1 MTEWLAGN
9 RIIGTSAEKPIAS
22 LQSPSV
28 GGWVEVARHKLGSDQ
43 STIDVSWTEDK
54 RYYMILMDYT
64 QTSDFSGLHRLGNS
78 SIDPNNNYHN
88 RQSSNGA
95 TDASSQATYVRLDNG
110 WQSGDRKFVVEY
122 IADLANKEKLIINHM
137 VRSVGTGAGTATQ
150 RSEVVSK
157 WVPSTASDTIGVF
170 QMMNG
175 GNYAGDSEVV
185 VLGWSPTDTHTT
197 NFWEELANVDYQGGS
212 ALVASTPTFASKKYL
227 WVQAYVKQASGY
239 ASGMTFNGDT
249 TRGSTNYAFRY
260 SANGGAD
267 ATPHEN
273 TWASIKNY
281 SSLAGGGYFFNAFI
295 INNASNEKL
304 VIGTTSENP
313 ATGAGTSPNTMQT
326 SAKWNDATNPI
337 TKVNIIGENGSG
349 NISNGT
355 QIRVWGSN

>member
-1 MTEWLAGN
+1 
-9 RIIGTSAEKPIAS
+9 
-22 LQSPSV
+22 
-28 GGWVEVARHKLGSDQ
+28 
-43 STIDVSWTEDK
+43 
-54 RYYMILMDYT
+54 
-64 QTSDFSGLHRLGNS
+64 
-78 SIDPNNNYHN
+78 
-88 RQSSNGA
+88 
-95 TDASSQATYVRLDNG
+95 
-110 WQSGDRKFVVEY
+110 
-122 IADLANKEKLIINHM
+122 M

-157 WVPSTASDTIGVF
+157 WVPSTASDTIGKF

-249 TRGSTNYAFRY
+249 TRGSTNYSFTYRP
-260 SANGGAD
+260 NGGTD
-267 ATPHEN
+267 TPSPN

-281 SSLAGGGYFFNAFI
+281 STLAGGGYFFNAFI

-326 SAKWNDATNPI
+326 SGKWNDATNPI